1 MKTSYKNFIILLVA
15 VLSFSACSDWLEV
28 QPEGKIV
35 LSEYWKNE
43 TDVESTV
50 AACYRQMLNSDFASR
65 LIVWGEL
72 RSDNL
77 TGSYSIAENER
88 KINELNIVPN
98 NGMTTWASFYT
109 LINYCNTVN
118 FYAPKVIDPNF
129 TQAEVHAKQAEVL
142 TLRALAYFYLVRVF
156 RDVPL
161 ILEPSISDVQDYN
174 AEQSTEDEIL
184 NQIEKDLLQAE
195 SWAMSSYGK
204 VAYNK
209 GRVTKNTVRAL
220 LADIYLWRNK
230 YEQSLTYCDKIIS
243 DPAFKL
249 IEADDKPYLS
259 IFGLKNSTESI
270 FELQFSETN
279 KVFNWPVF
287 YYFGNN
293 EDASGQ
299 FCSPDFIGKDNLVYV
314 NTPVTT
320 DVRRKDYIKPKDQKN
335 IYNIFKY
342 TGLLRSESPDGLNS
356 TYIYRNMASQTP
368 NWIFYRLSD
377 IMLMKAEALVQ
388 LNRQQSDMN
397 LALHMVNKIF
407 MRSNPT
413 LNDTLKPD
421 AYPTK
426 RDMEELVLLERQ
438 RELMFEGKRWFD
450 LMRVVRRE
458 GRTDRL
464 VEKVIRKYSEN
475 QSVIS
480 SKLKDMNA
488 LYLPINEQEM
498 KANPKLKQNPYYIT
512 DKYK

>member
-1 MKTSYKNFIILLVA
+1 MKTTYKIFFPVLLA
-15 VLSFSACSDWLEV
+15 LMSLSSCSDWLEV

-50 AACYRQMLNSDFASR
+50 AACYREMLNSNFASR

-77 TGSYSIAENER
+77 TGSYSIGESEKR
-88 KINELNIVPN
+88 INDVNILPN
-98 NGMTTWASFYT
+98 NSFASWANFYSV
-109 LINYCNTVN
+109 INYCNIVN
-118 FYAPKVIDPNF
+118 YYAPKVIDPNF
-129 TQAEVHAKQAEVL
+129 TQAEVRAKQAEVL

-161 ILEPSISDVQDYN
+161 ILDPSITDVQDYS
-174 AEQSTEDEIL
+174 APQSTEDEIL
-184 NQIEKDLLQAE
+184 DQLEADLLLAE
-195 SWAMSSYGK
+195 GWAMSSYGK
-204 VAYNK
+204 LAYNK

-230 YEQSLTYCDKIIS
+230 YDQCITYCDKIIN

-249 IEADDKPYLS
+249 IEADDKPYLTV
-259 IFGLKNSTESI
+259 FGLKNSTESI

-279 KVFNWPVF
+279 KVFMSPV
-287 YYFGNN
+287 YWYFGDN
-293 EDASGQ
+293 EDADGD
-299 FCSPDFIGKDNLVYV
+299 FCSPDFIGKDNLVYI
-314 NTPVTT
+314 NTPVVT
-320 DVRRKDYIKPKDQKN
+320 DVRRKDYIKPKNQNN
-335 IYNIFKY
+335 IYNIFKF
-342 TGLLRSESPDGLNS
+342 TGLMRTENADGTNS

-388 LNRQQSDMN
+388 LNRDKQDMD
-397 LALHMVNKIF
+397 LALHMVNKIY

-413 LNDTLKPD
+413 LNDTLKAD

-426 RDMEELVLLERQ
+426 HDMEELVLLERQ

-458 GRTDRL
+458 GKTDRL

-488 LYLPINEQEM
+488 LYMPIHEQEL
-498 KANPKLKQNPYYIT
+498 KANSKLKQNPYYIT